1 MLETVQAGLAH
12 LASPGYWLAIL
23 GGVFIS
29 ATIGMIPGVGTPL
42 ILAILIPF
50 VVFTIHD
57 PLTGIVLLAT
67 IGGTHNTLDSIPAVL
82 LGYPGV
88 STQVTY
94 LEGHQMARRGQA
106 AFALGAG
113 YSVSALGGIVAG
125 AVLILII
132 PIIRPFI
139 LKFSF
144 SEIAAMAMFGVAMVS
159 VLSAGAMVK
168 GIAAGLIGILLSTVG
183 THWSTGTERF
193 TFDSLSLSDGLPL
206 IGIALGIF
214 AMPEILDMSV
224 MGKSVAAKGTAVISH
239 REVLAGAIEGLRR
252 WRITIRQ
259 SLIGVAFGAIPG
271 VGSAVIDWLAYAVG
285 IALAK
290 DKREFGKG
298 SLDGLI
304 FAEAAQNAK
313 EGGQAIPTLAF
324 GVPGGIAWVFVLY
337 AMLSYGIAPGPQML
351 GIHADITIM
360 LALSFGIANFLAAA
374 VGFALT
380 GQLAKLTTIPYPA
393 IGAVIIPVS
402 FLSAFE
408 SREGWMGL
416 LVLLILTPL
425 GLGMKAFKWPRS
437 PLVLG
442 FILGPVI
449 ELNLQSALSAYTP
462 LQLVQRPITDFLLVM
477 IVVTTWFLL
486 KLSRQMKLKA
496 SGSEEAKLLQERA
509 FETAELAG
517 QRWNLQRLL
526 GGRWGFEHGFGLL
539 ILICAAIAIWTSF
552 DYPPQ
557 ARFLPLLTGGAI
569 FALTLFHLLF
579 QRRFKSGEIMDIG
592 LRSLSEPG
600 AGRSAAIVAG
610 FIALLLLLAATIGLE
625 YACIVFAVLF
635 PIVMMQG
642 RVRWITSVIAG
653 LFLALLSMGLLDYYM
668 GVYWPDTVL
677 KDWAVAAFSG

>member
-1 MLETVQAGLAH
+1 MLETVWAGLAH
-12 LASPGYWLAIL
+12 LASPGYWLAIF

-42 ILAILIPF
+42 ILAIMIPF
-50 VVFTIHD
+50 VVFAIHD

-67 IGGTHNTLDSIPAVL
+67 VGGTHNTLDSIPAVL

-106 AFALGAG
+106 AYALGAG
-113 YSVSALGGIVAG
+113 YAVSALGGLVAS
-125 AVLILII
+125 AVLILAI
-132 PIIRPFI
+132 PVVRPFI
-139 LKFSF
+139 LNFSY
-144 SEIAAMAMFGVAMVS
+144 SEIAAMGIFGVAMVS
-159 VLSAGAMVK
+159 VLSTGAMVT
-168 GIAAGLIGILLSTVG
+168 GIAAGLIGILLSNVG

-193 TFDSLSLSDGLPL
+193 AFGSLGLSEGLPL
-206 IGIALGIF
+206 IGVALGIF

-224 MGKSVAAKGTAVISH
+224 LGKSVAAKETAVISH
-239 REVLAGAIEGLRR
+239 KEVLAGAIEGMRR

-285 IALAK
+285 IALSK
-290 DKREFGKG
+290 DKSQFGKG

-324 GVPGGIAWVFVLY
+324 GVPGGIAWVFVLF

-351 GIHADITIM
+351 DEHADITIM
-360 LALSFGIANFLAAA
+360 LALSFGLGNFFAAA

-380 GQLAKLTTIPYPA
+380 SQLAKLTTIPYIA

-408 SREGWMGL
+408 SRDGWMGI
-416 LVLLILTPL
+416 LVLLALTPV

-462 LQLVQRPITDFLLVM
+462 LQLIQRPITDVLIVM

-486 KLSRQMKLKA
+486 RLSRQMKL
-496 SGSEEAKLLQERA
+496 SPMGSEEAKVLQESVP
-509 FETAELAG
+509 EIVKPAG
-517 QRWNLQRLL
+517 RRWDVRHLL
-526 GGRWGFEHGFGLL
+526 SGRWGLEHSFGLL
-539 ILICAAIAIWTSF
+539 ILVAAGIAAWVSF

-557 ARFLPLLTGGAI
+557 ARFMPLLTAGLI

-579 QRRFKSGEIMDIG
+579 ERRFKSGEIMDIG
-592 LRSLSEPG
+592 FRSLSEPG
-600 AGRSAAIVAG
+600 AGRSALIITG
-610 FIALLLLLAATIGLE
+610 FIALLLLLAATIGLQ
-625 YACIVFAVLF
+625 YACVVVAILL
-635 PIVMMQG
+635 PIVMMEG
-642 RVRWITSVIAG
+642 RARWITSVVG
-653 LFLALLSMGLLDYYM
+653 GSFVALLSMGLLDYYM
-668 GVYWPDTVL
+668 GVFWPDLVL
-677 KDWAVAAFSG
+677 KDWIVSAFSK